1 MCKQGKAAVQRPAS
15 FVFSKNTSQ
24 GARKNLKITNGIRG
38 YAICTSPRSGS
49 NFFCQHL
56 SSTGALGHPLEYF
69 NWRARRFFDH
79 PNFPERVSGQIEKI
93 LTMGATSNR
102 IYGLKIFAHQHDWIS
117 GEIDWTDALPNLHFV
132 YLSRRDLLQQ
142 AVSWAKAIQ
151 TGQYRSTQPP
161 NQTAVFDPEL
171 IQRQLDALVRERARW
186 EMFYARTGIQPLRI
200 EYEPLVADPL
210 DAVSEVANMMGV
222 KLQPTQD
229 FSRVVIQ
236 KQRDLISQEWADRF
250 KMERGNR
257 NILDI
262 V

>member
-1 MCKQGKAAVQRPAS
+1 
-15 FVFSKNTSQ
+15 
-24 GARKNLKITNGIRG
+24 
-38 YAICTSPRSGS
+38 
-49 NFFCQHL
+49 
-56 SSTGALGHPLEYF
+56 
-69 NWRARRFFDH
+69 
-79 PNFPERVSGQIEKI
+79 
-93 LTMGATSNR
+93 
-102 IYGLKIFAHQHDWIS
+102 
-117 GEIDWTDALPNLHFV
+117 
-132 YLSRRDLLQQ
+132 
-142 AVSWAKAIQ
+142 
-151 TGQYRSTQPP
+151 
-161 NQTAVFDPEL
+161 
-171 IQRQLDALVRERARW
+171 
-186 EMFYARTGIQPLRI
+186 MFYARTGIQPLRI